1 MFLDKQHSTILM
13 QKYLSSNLYFSLF
26 SQQTIRQIAQSCNMQ
41 SFDPG
46 EIIVTEHDPISK
58 LYFIKS
64 GTVKIVKLVKFYKK
78 ELESYSNVS
87 TSNTNTNSLLETEKI
102 DKKSLLYSDIEA
114 NSIDFDKID
123 LEEEDTEDT
132 PEEESKIEPNKMNEK
147 NKNSDINDFINDL
160 NINHNLTKFDSYSNM
175 KRPKRND
182 EPVYNLLHIATLS
195 SGYFPELSITQ
206 PWTVRTLQR
215 LRVAAEQNHLKH
227 AYASVIAEKRCECVV
242 CPVVSFI
249 TCLQEYERNALPMC
263 FDNSFDNE
271 QNVDDIY
278 KQSKNAIRDLI
289 TSSSGFM
296 NIPYENLR
304 NAFINEKKWEIF
316 KKETVEEVWNAHKA
330 NQERKRN
337 KFWFMK

>member
-123 LEEEDTEDT
+123 LEEEGLYYYRC
-132 PEEESKIEPNKMNEK
+132 I
-147 NKNSDINDFINDL
+147 INI
-160 NINHNLTKFDSYSNM
+160 
-175 KRPKRND
+175 
-182 EPVYNLLHIATLS
+182 
-195 SGYFPELSITQ
+195 
-206 PWTVRTLQR
+206 
-215 LRVAAEQNHLKH
+215 
-227 AYASVIAEKRCECVV
+227 
-242 CPVVSFI
+242 
-249 TCLQEYERNALPMC
+249 
-263 FDNSFDNE
+263 
-271 QNVDDIY
+271 
-278 KQSKNAIRDLI
+278 
-289 TSSSGFM
+289 
-296 NIPYENLR
+296 
-304 NAFINEKKWEIF
+304 
-316 KKETVEEVWNAHKA
+316 
-330 NQERKRN
+330 
-337 KFWFMK
+337 